1 MDYLN
6 WTTEGIADVTPEEFY
21 GLIDRNREH
30 IAKTFPGTLAGCKD
44 FEATVAFFI
53 QAAENEKK
61 GTYYYFYLRD
71 IATQNLMD
79 YLVIKNIDLH
89 IGKCEL
95 GYFIDKDF
103 EGRGITTKL
112 VANTLAFCFGT
123 LMMNKIYICTSTIN
137 KASQNVALKNG
148 FMQECILRQEFKN
161 GQGLLEDVVYF
172 GLLKKDYNNGN

>member
-1 MDYLN
+1 METWKTD
-6 WTTEGIADVTPEEFY
+6 GIADVAPKEFY
-21 GLIDRNREH
+21 GLIDRNRGH
-30 IAKTFPGTLAGCKD
+30 IAKTFPATLADCKD
-44 FEATVAFFI
+44 FEATVAFLDR
-53 QAAENEKK
+53 AAQNVEQ
-61 GTYYYFYLRD
+61 GTYHYFYPRD
-71 IATQNLMD
+71 IASNNLIG
-79 YLVIKNIDLH
+79 YLVIKNINLH

-95 GYFIDKDF
+95 GYFIDKNF

-148 FMQECILRQEFKN
+148 FMQEGILRQEFKN